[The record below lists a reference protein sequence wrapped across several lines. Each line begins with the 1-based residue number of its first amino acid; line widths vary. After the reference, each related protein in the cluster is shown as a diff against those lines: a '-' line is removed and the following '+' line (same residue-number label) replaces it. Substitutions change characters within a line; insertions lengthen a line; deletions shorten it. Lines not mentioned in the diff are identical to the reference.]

1 MALEI
6 TQRGDVILAKDVCS
20 SDGFPEGISVGMFVV
35 DGLLIDAGA
44 TKMAEPSGD
53 FWKESNISQVV
64 ITHNH
69 DDHAGGCR
77 WIQDNLNIPIYLH
90 PDSIEEAGSVV
101 VHPKYGNEI
110 WGVLQPYTALP
121 MPKTISTA
129 SGKYSF
135 ETIDSPGHHPC
146 HIALYERNQKWLFT
160 GDLYLGTKMFFCY
173 KDENIKQLLVTLEKM
188 LELDFDTVFCAHA
201 GFVENGKIRLQKKL
215 DYLKNLQLQV
225 SELREGG
232 MSDKDITAELFPF
245 DFPFGEVSEGDWSP
259 YNIIRTI

>member
-6 TQRGDVILAKDVCS
+6 SQRGDVTLAKDVCS

-44 TKMAEPSGD
+44 TKMAEGCAA
-53 FWKESNISQVV
+53 FWRENNLSQVV

-77 WIQDNLNIPIYLH
+77 WLHDNLKVPIYLH
-90 PDSIEEAGSVV
+90 PESIEEAGTKV
-101 VHPKYGNEI
+101 VHPKYGNDI

-121 MPKTISTA
+121 MPKTIKTA

-146 HIALYERNQKWLFT
+146 HIALHEKEQKWLFT

-173 KDENIKQLLVTLEKM
+173 KDENIKQLLVTLEKI

-201 GFVENGKIRLQKKL
+201 GFVENGKLRLQKKL

-225 SELREGG
+225 NELRLGG
-232 MSDKDITAELFPF
+232 MNDKDITAELFPF